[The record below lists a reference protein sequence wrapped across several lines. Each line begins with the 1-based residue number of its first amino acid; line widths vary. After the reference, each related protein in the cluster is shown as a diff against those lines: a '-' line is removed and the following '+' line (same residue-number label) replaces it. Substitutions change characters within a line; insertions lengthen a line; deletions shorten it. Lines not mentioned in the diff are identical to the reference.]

1 MKKFNVQDDYQVFNT
16 YLAIHIVIHSLP
28 SLQEKICLKVL
39 ISINMY
45 KLNEIH
51 DNMIIDK

>member
-1 MKKFNVQDDYQVFNT
+1 MKKYNVHDYYQVFNT
-16 YLAIHIVIHSLP
+16 YRCNTFIGLIAR
-28 SLQEKICLKVL
+28 KICFKVL